1 MATKQQFT
9 FDEYEDYK
17 YWPQWK
23 LDFQDVVNLDE
34 IEESA
39 VEAYWV
45 DVVDDWLRES
55 REKFMPVKKQWAY
68 AIRCFEQSIERMGS
82 ISVAQIAPEHT
93 DLPFLYKAILDLVA
107 LLFDTL
113 PRPTFQSKQSS
124 EDDFVNGLNY
134 FANWEMDA
142 ADFDMLMY
150 DIGLDIQLCNLG
162 ILKLTVDK
170 SLEGPFGQ
178 EGRIQFRRVEPRF
191 VMPDPCTPKLDW
203 KLSRYIGVAEP
214 YDVGDLR
221 SMYPFAA
228 DLIEGEAQYSTSRAD
243 LEDNEDEPSGRIIS
257 SPANDNSLPFSP
269 GERQRALLKEF
280 WFHDNTV
287 RFVADLEKNEE
298 TGIEEPK
305 VDEDGFVVG
314 EWVKRFPKG
323 RCVIVCGDVVLANFA
338 NPHESGQPPF
348 VFFAGRPTKSALT
361 PGDAT
366 FLRVVERKMNSI
378 YKKIHIMAEV
388 NTERPTIIDSMAFDA
403 PSRWRK
409 VSSMADAIIQ
419 VRNGSQVSVMLPGE
433 IPQFVSPYLQFLDAF
448 FSDLMGIQAVQRGQL
463 TEGAQLSAQ
472 ALGDLQDQAG
482 TRSRMKARFIEAGLK
497 NMGQLLQWLIRET
510 YPSDFTIKMTD
521 PDTKKAVDLQWKN
534 QKDGDEYPV
543 AIQAGSSLP
552 GAKQGAYQQ
561 ARQLYQDGIVD
572 DEYVLA
578 CAQIPGADKIAQRT
592 QQKALTRIE
601 TQSEGRAL
609 GLQIKEI
616 EKQIDKVGA
625 PPKE

>member
-1 MATKQQFT
+1 METRQQFT
-9 FDEYEDYK
+9 LDEYNDYK
-17 YWPQWK
+17 YWPDWK
-23 LDFQDVVNLDE
+23 LDFQNVEDLDE
-34 IEESA
+34 ISEED

-45 DVVDDWLRES
+45 EVVDDWLRES

-82 ISVAQIAPEHT
+82 ISVAQLAPEHT

-113 PRPTFQSKQSS
+113 PRPTFQSKQST

-170 SLEGPFGQ
+170 SLDGPFGQ

-191 VMPDPCTPKLDW
+191 IAPDPLTPKLDW

-214 YDVGDLR
+214 YDVGDIR
-221 SMYPFAA
+221 AMYPYAA
-228 DLIEGEAQYSTSRAD
+228 DLIKGESQYSTSRAD
-243 LEDNEDEPSGRIIS
+243 LEDTDDDQTSGRVIS

-280 WFHDNTV
+280 WFHDQTV
-287 RFVADLEKNEE
+287 KFVADLEKDEN
-298 TGIEEPK
+298 GVDQPK

-314 EWVKRFPKG
+314 EWEKRFPKG
-323 RCVIVCGDVVLANFA
+323 RCVVVCGDVLLANFA

-378 YKKIHIMAEV
+378 YKKIHLMAEV
-388 NTERPTIIDSMAFDA
+388 NTERPTIIDSGAFDA

-409 VSSMADAIIQ
+409 TRTYADAIIQ
-419 VRNGSQVSVMLPGE
+419 VRQGSNVGVMVPGE
-433 IPQFVSPYLQFLDAF
+433 IPNFVSPYLQFLDAF
-448 FSDLMGIQAVQRGQL
+448 FGDLMGIQAVQRGQL

-510 YPSDFTIKMTD
+510 YPSDFTIQMTD
-521 PDTKKAVDLQWKN
+521 PDTHQPKTVAWKN

-561 ARQLYQDGIVD
+561 ALTLYREKIVD
-572 DEYVLA
+572 GTYVLA
-578 CAQIPGADKIAQRT
+578 CAQIPGAEKIDARN
-592 QQKALTRIE
+592 QQKQNEAIM
-601 TQSEGRAL
+601 TQAEGRAM
-609 GLQIKEI
+609 GLQTKELMKPDG
-616 EKQIDKVGA
+616 EPGA
-625 PPKE
+625 KPKD